1 MCVEFQDLIMC
12 ASRAHQYTYL
22 FHLFTENEELKLSRY
37 VTHYIFICVSHIE
50 NKVTPL
56 FESLKKTDIYRDS
69 TVGKIFIIVSDVDC
83 DNMVLA
89 QSVLLWDTLVNVVRV
104 NVVMV
109 TAIWQLSFPALTQVD
124 IRAFRQTI
132 KSSRSQHEAHTNYME
147 RRVSVTLLI
156 SGKTGPTNNCQ

>member
-1 MCVEFQDLIMC
+1 MIGYFLGLFLKCVEFQDLIMC
-12 ASRAHQYTYL
+12 ASGAHQYTYHL

-50 NKVTPL
+50 NEVTPL

-89 QSVLLWDTLVNVVRV
+89 QSVLLWDTIVNVVRV

-109 TAIWQLSFPALTQVD
+109 TAV
-124 IRAFRQTI
+124 
-132 KSSRSQHEAHTNYME
+132 
-147 RRVSVTLLI
+147 
-156 SGKTGPTNNCQ
+156 